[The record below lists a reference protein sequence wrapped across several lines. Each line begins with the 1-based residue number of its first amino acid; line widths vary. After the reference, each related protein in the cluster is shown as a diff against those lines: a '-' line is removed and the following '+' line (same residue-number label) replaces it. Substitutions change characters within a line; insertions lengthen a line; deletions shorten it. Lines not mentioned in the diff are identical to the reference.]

1 MIDEAQRIMEITLII
16 GFVGVGFSQIM
27 SMIRLLIGPGTGDRI
42 LALDTMVL
50 NALGLVVLIG
60 IAQGT
65 QIYFEVTLIIAM
77 LGFVSTVAYARFV
90 LRGDIIE

>member
-1 MIDEAQRIMEITLII
+1 
-16 GFVGVGFSQIM
+16 
-27 SMIRLLIGPGTGDRI
+27 MIRLLIGPSTGDRI
-42 LALDTMVL
+42 LALDTMVI
-50 NALGLVVLIG
+50 NAIGLIVLLG

-65 QIYFEVTLIIAM
+65 QIYFEASLIIAM

>member
-1 MIDEAQRIMEITLII
+1 MSFAENLMNIALVIAFTVVILGQVL
-16 GFVGVGFSQIM
+16 
-27 SMIRLLIGPGTGDRI
+27 SMIRLVIGPNTGDRI
-42 LALDTMVL
+42 LALDTMVI
-50 NALGLVVLIG
+50 NAIGLIVLLG

-65 QIYFEVTLIIAM
+65 QIYFEASLIIAM

>member
-1 MIDEAQRIMEITLII
+1 MTWALYL
-16 GFVGVGFSQIM
+16 GFVVLGISQIM
-27 SMIRLLIGPGTGDRI
+27 AMVRLVIGPDTGDRI

-50 NALGLVVLIG
+50 NAIGLIVLLG

-65 QIYFEVTLIIAM
+65 RVYFEVTLIIAM
-77 LGFVSTVAYARFV
+77 LGFVSTVALARFV

>member
-1 MIDEAQRIMEITLII
+1 MTLAQDFMNISLIIAFGSVSLAQIMAMIRLII
-16 GFVGVGFSQIM
+16 GPS
-27 SMIRLLIGPGTGDRI
+27 TGDRI
-42 LALDTMVL
+42 LALDTMVI
-50 NALGLVVLIG
+50 NAIAIIILLG

-65 QIYFEVTLIIAM
+65 RIYFEVSLIIAM

>member
-1 MIDEAQRIMEITLII
+1 MT
-16 GFVGVGFSQIM
+16 
-27 SMIRLLIGPGTGDRI
+27 PGSTPYRAGAAAAGARPDVAERSGARDRI
-42 LALDTMVL
+42 LALDTMVV
-50 NALGLVVLIG
+50 NAIGLIVLIG

-65 QIYFEVTLIIAM
+65 QTYFEASMIIAM